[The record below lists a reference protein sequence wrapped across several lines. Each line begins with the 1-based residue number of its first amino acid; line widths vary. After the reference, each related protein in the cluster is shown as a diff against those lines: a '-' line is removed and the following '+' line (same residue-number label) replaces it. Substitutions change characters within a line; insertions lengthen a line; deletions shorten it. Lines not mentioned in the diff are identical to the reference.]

1 MTVTAGGTRHPPSM
15 SLYLSNNGRLQSPF
29 GQMMREGRLKARG
42 TIMYHADMKPA
53 TEPFNV
59 LNGHLRASY
68 DAPFPCIY
76 GSNSK

>member
-1 MTVTAGGTRHPPSM
+1 M
-15 SLYLSNNGRLQSPF
+15 SLYPKDNEKLQSPF
-29 GQMMREGRLKARG
+29 GWMMREGKLKARN
-42 TIMYHADMKPA
+42 TIMNHSDMKPA